1 MMTPLTS
8 LWLPI
13 LLSAVLVFIASSIIH
28 MVLKYHASDRRALP
42 DEESLRPVLRDVPP
56 GDYAVPYAASM
67 EEMKSPDYTRKL
79 EEGPL
84 AFITVRPAG
93 SWNMGAAL
101 AQWFVFCLVV
111 SVFAA
116 YVASRAIPPGG
127 DYLAV
132 FRFAGATAFA
142 GYGLALWQGPI
153 WFGASVSAT
162 LKSTFDALIFALLT
176 AGTLGWL
183 WPA

>member
-1 MMTPLTS
+1 MTPLAS

-13 LLSAVLVFIASSIIH
+13 LLSAVFVFIASSIIH
-28 MVLKYHASDRRALP
+28 MVLKYHASSRAALP
-42 DEESLRPVLRDVPP
+42 DEEAVRAVLRVPP
-56 GDYAVPYAASM
+56 GDYVMPYASSM
-67 EEMKSPDYTRKL
+67 EAMKAPEYTRKL

-84 AFITVRPAG
+84 AYITVRPSG

-101 AQWFVFCLVV
+101 VQWFVYCLVV
-111 SVFAA
+111 SLFAA
-116 YVASRAIPPGG
+116 YIASRAVPVGG

-132 FRFAGATAFA
+132 FRFAGAMAFA

-153 WFGASVSAT
+153 WWGASVSAT

-176 AGTLGWL
+176 AGTFGWL
-183 WPA
+183 WPS